1 MTGEDT
7 TANDAPNSTAPPADT
22 QPATGATDPGQQAPA
37 FRFGFTRDWPAYFA
51 VMDGKGPRDTTLRAL
66 DAFAAEG
73 VPDADRIARAEVP
86 IPLAVDLGCGEGRD
100 TQEIL
105 ARGWRCVAIDGHEA
119 AFRNM
124 AKRGILDHPALDAR
138 HEPME
143 ECAIPACHLL
153 NASFSLPFC
162 HPDRFRA
169 LWTIIRHAIEPGGR
183 LACQLFGDRDTWA
196 AIPDRSHFTRA
207 EAEALLEGFEV
218 EYFEEDEKDSTDAE
232 GHDKHWHVFHIVA
245 RQPDDA

>member
-1 MTGEDT
+1 MADDHHPNRTAGHTPDT
-7 TANDAPNSTAPPADT
+7 SAANPASTEADT
-22 QPATGATDPGQQAPA
+22 APA

-51 VMDGKGPRDTTLRAL
+51 VMQGKGPRDTTIKAL

-73 VPDADRIARAEVP
+73 IPDAAKIAQAEIP

-119 AFRNM
+119 AFENM
-124 AKRGILDHPALDAR
+124 RKRGILDHPALDAR
-138 HEPME
+138 LEPME
-143 ECAIPACHLL
+143 ECSIPGCNFL

-162 HPDRFRA
+162 HPDRFPA
-169 LWTIIRHAIEPGGR
+169 LWTVITHAIEPGGR

-196 AIPDRSHFTRA
+196 TIPDRTHFTREQA
-207 EAEALLEGFEV
+207 ERLLAGFEI
-218 EYFEEDEKDSTDAE
+218 EHFEEDEKDATDAE
-232 GHDKHWHVFHIVA
+232 GQDKHWHVFHVVA
-245 RQPDDA
+245 RKPDDA